1 MAIEVTD
8 VVESQPDAPAPAPE
22 ELPAEQEQT
31 APREQSS
38 HAAPLREQSSHVAA
52 PRGRGRPA
60 GLKDKQPRKRPVME
74 ESEEEE
80 PPPRPV
86 TRRSRPPNSAPR
98 RRVQIVE
105 EESDSPEEAPPPSPR
120 TRRHQEWTAY
130 RQQKASAYQANVNR
144 YAVLLDR
151 MLAEEKIKTWQR
163 PPNGTASER
172 VLRLPNPARASTT

>member
-8 VVESQPDAPAPAPE
+8 VVESLEQPGAPAPAQE

-31 APREQSS
+31 AP
-38 HAAPLREQSSHVAA
+38 LAA

-60 GLKDKQPRKRPVME
+60 GSKDSQPRKRPARAASADVME

-120 TRRHQEWTAY
+120 TRRHQEWTTC
-130 RQQKASAYQANVNR
+130 RQQKASAHQANVNR
-144 YAVLLDR
+144 YAALFDR
-151 MLAEEKIKTWQR
+151 MLA
-163 PPNGTASER
+163 
-172 VLRLPNPARASTT
+172 